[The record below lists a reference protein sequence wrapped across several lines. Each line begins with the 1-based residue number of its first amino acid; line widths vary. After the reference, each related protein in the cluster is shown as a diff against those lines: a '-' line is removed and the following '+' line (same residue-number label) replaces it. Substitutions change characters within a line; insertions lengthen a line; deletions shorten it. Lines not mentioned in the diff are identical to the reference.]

1 MLFKREYMPGE
12 RITENALVKKFGVSR
27 GPIREAIR
35 MLVHDG
41 LLVQNG
47 SFINVFN
54 PTIDDVIDLYR
65 CKERLEPLAASLAC
79 KHISGDAKET
89 LLDILDR
96 TEKALENQ
104 QTNDE
109 IAMINTEFHKLI
121 TQSSNNNQL
130 IQFMEM
136 IQAKNRYMRTALLDN
151 YTRKEAFLE
160 EHRMIAKAIID
171 GDEILAENKM
181 KEHVLKDLKEWEILL
196 QS

>member
-1 MLFKREYMPGE
+1 
-12 RITENALVKKFGVSR
+12 
-27 GPIREAIR
+27 
-35 MLVHDG
+35 
-41 LLVQNG
+41 
-47 SFINVFN
+47 
-54 PTIDDVIDLYR
+54 
-65 CKERLEPLAASLAC
+65 
-79 KHISGDAKET
+79 SGDAKET

-160 EHRMIAKAIID
+160 EHRMIAKAIIN